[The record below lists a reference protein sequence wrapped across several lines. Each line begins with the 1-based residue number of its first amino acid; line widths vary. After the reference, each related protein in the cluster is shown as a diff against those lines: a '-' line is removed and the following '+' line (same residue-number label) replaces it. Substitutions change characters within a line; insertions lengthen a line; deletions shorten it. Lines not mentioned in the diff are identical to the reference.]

1 MMLTGIG
8 VLIVTVFLSFA
19 GFLAAAT
26 AAESM
31 SEARGKQM
39 RLSTWLI
46 FILINGVM
54 GLLFKIAHP
63 AVYAIVL
70 IILAILQLLNR
81 EGKKRRKSW
90 NILAIAYSIVL
101 ILSTVA
107 YFERHAKM
115 FSGWAWLI
123 VIPILLPFI
132 ASLIQAIRLNGR
144 KPRKKEKFDPAE
156 RRIQLIQWGCVA
168 VLAAIVILLIAI

>member
-31 SEARGKQM
+31 SEVRGKQM
-39 RLSTWLI
+39 RFSTWLI

-81 EGKKRRKSW
+81 EGKRRRKSW

-107 YFERHAKM
+107 YFERNNKM

-144 KPRKKEKFDPAE
+144 KSRRKEKFDPAE

>member
-31 SEARGKQM
+31 SEVRGKQM
-39 RLSTWLI
+39 RFSTWLI

-81 EGKKRRKSW
+81 EGK
-90 NILAIAYSIVL
+90 
-101 ILSTVA
+101 
-107 YFERHAKM
+107 
-115 FSGWAWLI
+115 
-123 VIPILLPFI
+123 
-132 ASLIQAIRLNGR
+132 
-144 KPRKKEKFDPAE
+144 
-156 RRIQLIQWGCVA
+156 RRIC
-168 VLAAIVILLIAI
+168 